1 MNDVF
6 FSYKDEIVNLGRVF
20 CIQRQ
25 KYSSDYGIQL
35 YTTGDCYTLFR
46 FKTVEFRDK
55 IWADIK
61 KILSDHSFVI
71 ESEVEGDE
79 IQEVQERVVP
89 EIKNEKF

>member
-1 MNDVF
+1 MEDVF

-25 KYSSDYGIQL
+25 KYPADYVIQL
-35 YTTGDCYTLFR
+35 YTTGDCHTLFR

-61 KILSDHSFVI
+61 KILSDNSVFF
-71 ESEVEGDE
+71 ESEVEGE
-79 IQEVQERVVP
+79 EEQRNVP
-89 EIKNEKF
+89 EINNEKF